1 MSQTLLLINEKSG
14 PASQGSGDSSSSRGG
29 SGINRRNCN
38 QDAHEELMGSPAAL
52 ENLLLDRKTRN
63 LTSSWWNG
71 WDGKSEEEWKD

>member
-1 MSQTLLLINEKSG
+1 MN
-14 PASQGSGDSSSSRGG
+14 DRRGG